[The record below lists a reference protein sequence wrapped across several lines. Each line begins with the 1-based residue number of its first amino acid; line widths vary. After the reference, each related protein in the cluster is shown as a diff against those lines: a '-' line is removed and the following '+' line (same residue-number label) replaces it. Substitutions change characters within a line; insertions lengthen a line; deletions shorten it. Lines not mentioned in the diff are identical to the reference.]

1 MLKNI
6 LTKTSIPKEI
16 IGFERLEY
24 IDGEIII
31 SNYKKIMKWEVE
43 YIETKDFIVFGKKL
57 VIKEMDKAYLKIK
70 GEIKKVEIKGI
81 EHGKKNKN
89 KS

>member
-16 IGFERLEY
+16 IGFEKLEY

-31 SNYKKIMKWEVE
+31 SNYKKIIKWEVE

-57 VIKEMDKAYLKIK
+57 VIK
-70 GEIKKVEIKGI
+70 V
-81 EHGKKNKN
+81 H
-89 KS
+89 